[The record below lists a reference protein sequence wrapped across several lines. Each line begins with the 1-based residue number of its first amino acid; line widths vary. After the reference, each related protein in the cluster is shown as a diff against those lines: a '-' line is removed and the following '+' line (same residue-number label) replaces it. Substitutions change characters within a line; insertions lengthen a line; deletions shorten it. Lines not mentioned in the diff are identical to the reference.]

1 MPETIAIIP
10 ARSGSERVAD
20 KNIKMLAGHPLI
32 AYTIA
37 AAQASG
43 VADRIIVS
51 TDSQGIA
58 EIARTYGAE
67 IPGLRPS
74 EFATSG
80 AHDIGFLRH
89 AMEEWCPGESDQ
101 WWAILRPTSPL
112 RSSASIARAHQEF
125 SDSPWADSLRAL
137 RGVTEHPSKMWRLD
151 PVTGESTTYLDQ
163 GGAFNGPI
171 SDQEQLFFQASSL
184 EIVKRGAVLS
194 HGSIAGKRVLGF
206 FLPEAE
212 SHDVNVPHDWIVLEH
227 LVSENPGLL
236 PPIGKIT

>member
-1 MPETIAIIP
+1 
-10 ARSGSERVAD
+10 
-20 KNIKMLAGHPLI
+20 
-32 AYTIA
+32 
-37 AAQASG
+37 
-43 VADRIIVS
+43 
-51 TDSQGIA
+51 
-58 EIARTYGAE
+58 
-67 IPGLRPS
+67 
-74 EFATSG
+74 
-80 AHDIGFLRH
+80 
-89 AMEEWCPGESDQ
+89 
-101 WWAILRPTSPL
+101 
-112 RSSASIARAHQEF
+112 
-125 SDSPWADSLRAL
+125 
-137 RGVTEHPSKMWRLD
+137 MWRLD

-194 HGSIAGKRVLGF
+194 HSSIAGKRVLGF

>member
-10 ARSGSERVAD
+10 ARSGSERVPD

-37 AAQASG
+37 AARASG

-51 TDSQGIA
+51 TDSQDIA

-67 IPGLRPS
+67 TPGLRPS

-89 AMEEWCPGESDQ
+89 AMEEWGPGKSDQ

-112 RSSASIARAHQEF
+112 RSSASVARAHQEF
-125 SDSPWADSLRAL
+125 LDNPWADSLRAL

-163 GGAFNGPI
+163 GG
-171 SDQEQLFFQASSL
+171 
-184 EIVKRGAVLS
+184 GAVLS
-194 HGSIAGKRVLGF
+194 HGSIAGKRVLRF

-227 LVSENPGLL
+227 LVRENPGLL